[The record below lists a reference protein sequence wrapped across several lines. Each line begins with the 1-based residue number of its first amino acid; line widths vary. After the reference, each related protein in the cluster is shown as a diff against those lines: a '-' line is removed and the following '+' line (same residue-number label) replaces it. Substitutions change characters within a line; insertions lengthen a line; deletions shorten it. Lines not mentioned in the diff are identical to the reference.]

1 MQCSN
6 LNPCSQGT
14 CNNGY
19 CCAPSLASVS
29 SSILASPSNLGTFN
43 LAGVPS
49 VQLFGSAIPFSQP
62 QSPSCT
68 PGCPRGYS
76 GCCGTQEP
84 SCCLHQLCPG
94 GLPSTGRPCY
104 NSCPTGQICVAGVCC
119 LQVGGD
125 SAIGSTTCPSGG
137 LPFGRCINGLCTS
150 GYACNPSSS
159 MCCPQIAQFAQIP
172 QNALASV
179 CPSGGVAA
187 GSCIG
192 GLCGTGFSCIAPSNL
207 CCPLGTGLVRPA
219 SNPFVC
225 PDGTQ
230 AAGACINGL
239 CGTGFSCTG
248 GLCCNATSQN
258 PRCLDG
264 SQAVGACINGMCG
277 AGFICTTGNVC
288 CPSTSVVTSTAC
300 PNGAASVGVCI
311 NNLCPA
317 GFTCINNQCCPSST
331 TTTPSTMTCTNPA
344 AASGPCLAG
353 NTCSDGGFACDTALN
368 LCCPRVAAIGP
379 CVGGVCPNGFTCFPA
394 GAAANSQCYQTC
406 IGTGAA
412 VGPPLNGN
420 LCPAGTIL
428 IFGECCQ
435 TARHRAP
442 AHTSFLSENF
452 LDSLQDSVGTCV
464 DGSPVISGC
473 INGACGDG
481 FECLDNFCCSRT
493 TNNGLSFSSHS
504 TRPLDVAC
512 ETSKEC
518 VGFAEGLSTCEMGV
532 CRCKPVAEMQGN
544 ACVRR
549 ASHILQFSDAIPV
562 EEEKTTKATT
572 SIKKQEQNS

>member
-1 MQCSN
+1 
-6 LNPCSQGT
+6 
-14 CNNGY
+14 
-19 CCAPSLASVS
+19 
-29 SSILASPSNLGTFN
+29 
-43 LAGVPS
+43 
-49 VQLFGSAIPFSQP
+49 
-62 QSPSCT
+62 
-68 PGCPRGYS
+68 
-76 GCCGTQEP
+76 
-84 SCCLHQLCPG
+84 
-94 GLPSTGRPCY
+94 
-104 NSCPTGQICVAGVCC
+104 
-119 LQVGGD
+119 
-125 SAIGSTTCPSGG
+125 
-137 LPFGRCINGLCTS
+137 
-150 GYACNPSSS
+150 
-159 MCCPQIAQFAQIP
+159 
-172 QNALASV
+172 
-179 CPSGGVAA
+179 
-187 GSCIG
+187 
-192 GLCGTGFSCIAPSNL
+192 
-207 CCPLGTGLVRPA
+207 
-219 SNPFVC
+219 
-225 PDGTQ
+225 
-230 AAGACINGL
+230 
-239 CGTGFSCTG
+239 
-248 GLCCNATSQN
+248 
-258 PRCLDG
+258 
-264 SQAVGACINGMCG
+264 
-277 AGFICTTGNVC
+277 
-288 CPSTSVVTSTAC
+288 
-300 PNGAASVGVCI
+300 
-311 NNLCPA
+311 
-317 GFTCINNQCCPSST
+317 
-331 TTTPSTMTCTNPA
+331 
-344 AASGPCLAG
+344 
-353 NTCSDGGFACDTALN
+353 
-368 LCCPRVAAIGP
+368 
-379 CVGGVCPNGFTCFPA
+379 
-394 GAAANSQCYQTC
+394 NSQCYQTC

-452 LDSLQDSVGTCV
+452 LDSLQVMTALVHSVMIYSVSMERCSNNLGILTADSVGTCV